1 MANQITV
8 TLNVVLI
15 ELLYSSVEED
25 RVVGGI
31 SDLKIIQKNLKSK
44 QQHTDIDRTTVN
56 IIQARVT

>member
-31 SDLKIIQKNLKSK
+31 SDLKIIQKILKSK
-44 QQHTDIDRTTVN
+44 QHIDIDRTTVN
-56 IIQARVT
+56 IIQARVA

>member
-31 SDLKIIQKNLKSK
+31 SDLKIIQKILKSK

-56 IIQARVT
+56 IIKARVA